1 MRQEAIKNLEPGAF
15 QAGFG
20 SEDFGVF
27 KNTIYQLGEENHV
40 FKCLV
45 LEEDMARY
53 GITEREEILEQPAV
67 PGADANQ
74 TFLKRYTMV
83 NLRYEK
89 QQKGLQQVKSLFLK
103 LLDKTNT
110 GKITQPDVGTLRISV
125 FEALTILNM
134 EYKNMT
140 LRQLQTRKQELQAQ
154 RWDPSKDLPEF
165 MEGIRADIAFLIER
179 DYAPARGEQV
189 QMLHD
194 AVKHVT
200 QFTAIA
206 TPAFHAAHP
215 LPVDQTLARLITVYT
230 TVYQGQF
237 EKITASD
244 HHAVNQVKADPYE
257 DTLQGIVASA
267 RGSLTGVTLTYA
279 QKKMIQAAVAKA
291 IEDVLNSTAPKAAN
305 PRAPK
310 AAQPRA
316 PLAGACTNPAHNSTY
331 NTHLEKDCRLN
342 PQSANYTGQK

>member
-1 MRQEAIKNLEPGAF
+1 M
-15 QAGFG
+15 
-20 SEDFGVF
+20 
-27 KNTIYQLGEENHV
+27 T
-40 FKCLV
+40 
-45 LEEDMARY
+45 
-53 GITEREEILEQPAV
+53 
-67 PGADANQ
+67 
-74 TFLKRYTMV
+74 
-83 NLRYEK
+83 
-89 QQKGLQQVKSLFLK
+89 
-103 LLDKTNT
+103 LLDKTST
-110 GKITQPDVGTLRISV
+110 GKITQPNVGTIKITVL
-125 FEALTILNM
+125 EALTILKV

-140 LRQLQTRKQELQAQ
+140 NRQLQARKQELQAQ
-154 RWDPSKDLPEF
+154 RWDPCKDLSEF
-165 MEGIRADIAFLIER
+165 MEGLRAGIAFLTEN

-215 LPVDQTLARLITVYT
+215 LPAGQTLTRLITVYT
-230 TVYQGQF
+230 MVYQGQF

-244 HHAVNQVKADPYE
+244 HHAVNQAKADPHE

-267 RGSLTGVTLTYA
+267 RGSLTGVTLTYT

-291 IEDVLNSTAPKAAN
+291 IEDVLNPTAPKAAN

-316 PLAGACTNPAHNSTY
+316 PLAGACTNPAHNSSN